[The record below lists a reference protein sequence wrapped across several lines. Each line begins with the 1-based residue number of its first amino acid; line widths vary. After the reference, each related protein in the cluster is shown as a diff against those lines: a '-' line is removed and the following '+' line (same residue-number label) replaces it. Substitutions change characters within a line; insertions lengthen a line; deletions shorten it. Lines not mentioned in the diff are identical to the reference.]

1 MGDKGTGLHL
11 YKNSGTSRYI
21 INILFHLIYN
31 SKPWQL
37 TMFCVQPRL
46 NGETC

>member
-21 INILFHLIYN
+21 INILFHRIYN
-31 SKPWQL
+31 IKP
-37 TMFCVQPRL
+37 
-46 NGETC
+46 